1 MSKRIDGLIPRGII
15 KKHKGPSKN
24 LEDLLK
30 RTNTSLSRKINQY
43 GFLLNDG
50 LCRLLPVNDHNRYLL
65 QANYW
70 IANNNQ
76 FKARNILKGLG
87 LKSKM
92 IKQYIDEEISLQK
105 RKPEQSGFNNYF
117 QKDMPEE
124 FIVRTN

>member
-15 KKHKGPSKN
+15 KKHKGPSK
-24 LEDLLK
+24 ELK
-30 RTNTSLSRKINQY
+30 TYSREPIQVSQGEINQY

-117 QKDMPEE
+117 QKDMPQE

>member
-15 KKHKGPSKN
+15 KKHKGPSK
-24 LEDLLK
+24 ELK
-30 RTNTSLSRKINQY
+30 TYSREPIQVSQGEINQY

-92 IKQYIDEEISLQK
+92 IKQYFDEEISLQK
-105 RKPEQSGFNNYF
+105 TKLKF
-117 QKDMPEE
+117 QKK
-124 FIVRTN
+124 F